1 VGTEGAIVAMSTFGE
16 SAPLKALQGKFGFTP
31 EAVAQ
36 TARDQIA
43 RHRTTD
49 MPMSAPDHPQ

>member
-1 VGTEGAIVAMSTFGE
+1 VAMSTFGE
-16 SAPLKALQGKFGFTP
+16 SAPLKALQSHFGFTP

-49 MPMSAPDHPQ
+49 APVSAPDHR